1 MVDFPVSLRLDGRP
15 CVVIGGGQIA
25 ERKVEALL
33 TAGARVTVIAPEVTS
48 GLAALA
54 ETHEIVHFPRPVQPG
69 DLRGAF
75 LAIAASD
82 DPGLQ
87 RLVAAEAEVDR
98 VLLNVVDVPR
108 LCTFTFPA
116 VHRQGRVTLAVST
129 GGAGPGLARTIRDD
143 LAGHVGPEH
152 ASLACL
158 LGSLRQ
164 RVAPG
169 AARRDMFRVLL
180 ASPVLEWFRQGR
192 FQDIDELLARVAGS
206 GCSLASLGLDERERA
221 RPGSEGSHGS

>member
-33 TAGARVTVIAPEVTS
+33 TAGARVTVMAPEVTPS
-48 GLAALA
+48 LAALA

-75 LAIAASD
+75 LAIVASD

-87 RLVAAEAEVDR
+87 RTLAAEAEAER

-116 VHRQGRVTLAVST
+116 VHRQGRVTLAIST
-129 GGAGPGLARTIRDD
+129 GGAGPGLARMIRDD

-152 ASLACL
+152 ASLARL
-158 LGSLRQ
+158 LGRLRQ

-169 AARRDMFRVLL
+169 AGRREMLRGLL
-180 ASPVLEWFRQGR
+180 ASPVLGWFRQQR
-192 FQDIDELLARVAGS
+192 FKDIDELLVRVAGRS
-206 GCSLASLGLDERERA
+206 CSLAALGLDERERD
-221 RPGSEGSHGS
+221 RPGSEGGHGS

>member
-15 CVVIGGGQIA
+15 CVVIGGGRIA

-33 TAGARVTVIAPEVTS
+33 AAGARVTVIAPEVTP

-54 ETHEIVHFPRPVQPG
+54 ETHEIIHLPRPVQAG

-87 RLVAAEAEVDR
+87 RALAAEAEAER

-116 VHRQGRVTLAVST
+116 VHRQGSVTFAIST
-129 GGAGPGLARTIRDD
+129 GGASPGLARLIRDD

-152 ASLACL
+152 ARLARL
-158 LGSLRQ
+158 LGRLRQ

-169 AARRDMFRVLL
+169 AGRRKMFQGLL
-180 ASPVLEWFRQGR
+180 ASPILEWFRQGR
-192 FQDIDELLARVAGS
+192 FKDIDELLARVAGR
-206 GCSLASLGLDERERA
+206 GCSLAALGFDEHERD
-221 RPGSEGSHGS
+221 RPGSEGGHGP